1 MNLEV
6 SIKICIKIP
15 KDILIHCSLQMFL
28 RTEQEPAVPQMSLDV
43 DALESSGHQN
53 AVLPPVL
60 GTPRQ

>member
-15 KDILIHCSLQMFL
+15 MDILIHCSLQVFL
-28 RTEQEPAVPQMSLDV
+28 RTEREPAVPQMSLDV
-43 DALESSGHQN
+43 DALESSGHRN
-53 AVLPPVL
+53 AVLVL